1 MDNIE
6 KTSLTDLQKQNAP
19 AAAQKSGPDYNKLSP
34 EEQAKVQELVKDLDL
49 TDSQQL
55 SQFGV
60 GAQSALASFADN
72 ILSTVRSRDAG
83 AVGSMMS
90 DLMVKVKDL
99 DIDALNSG
107 NGGFIGRLFGG
118 LKHSVNKFIARYEKM
133 DVQIDKIVDGLDR
146 SRMDMLKDIGM
157 FDTLYKKN
165 LDAIRFLDI
174 TILAGEQKLDEV
186 NTVMIPQSQ
195 AAAQASGD
203 PLEAQ
208 KVNDLVQLASR
219 FDKKIYDLKLSR
231 VSAIQTG
238 PQIRLIQSGDQVLV
252 DKIQT
257 SILNTIPLWKN
268 QIVIAIGLFRQNKAL
283 EMQREVTDTTN
294 ELLQKNS
301 EMLKQNTTGI
311 ARESERGIIEIETLK
326 KVNSDLIS
334 TLEETLKIQADG
346 KAKRQQAEVE
356 LGNMEKELKNKLIQ
370 ISGR

>member
-1 MDNIE
+1 MENLE
-6 KTSLTDLQKQNAP
+6 NTSLSELQKRNDPVAP
-19 AAAQKSGPDYNKLSP
+19 KSGPDFSKLSP
-34 EEQAKVQELVKDLDL
+34 EEQAKVQAMAKEIDL

-72 ILSTVRSRDAG
+72 ILSTVRSKDTG
-83 AVGSMMS
+83 GVGNMMS
-90 DLMVKVKDL
+90 ELMVKVKDL
-99 DIDALNSG
+99 DISSLNDG
-107 NGGFIGRLFGG
+107 NNGFVSRLFGG
-118 LKHSVNKFIARYEKM
+118 LKRSVNKFIARYEKM

-165 LDAIRFLDI
+165 LEAIRYLDL
-174 TILAGEQKLDEV
+174 TILAGEQKLEEV
-186 NTVMIPQSQ
+186 NTVLIPQAK
-195 AAAQASGD
+195 AAAETSGD
-203 PLEAQ
+203 PLESQ
-208 KVNDLVQLASR
+208 KVNDLAQLANR

-268 QIVIAIGLFRQNKAL
+268 QIVIAIGLFRQNRAL

-294 ELLQKNS
+294 DLLKKNS

-356 LGNMEKELKNKLIQ
+356 LGNMEQDLKQKLIQ